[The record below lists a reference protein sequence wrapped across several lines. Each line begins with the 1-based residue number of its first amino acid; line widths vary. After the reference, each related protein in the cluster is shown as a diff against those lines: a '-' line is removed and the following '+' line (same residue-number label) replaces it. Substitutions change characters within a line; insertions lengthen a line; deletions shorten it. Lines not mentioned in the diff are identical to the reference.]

1 MPRVTDDYYEKKR
14 GEIIEAAYRVCTKK
28 PIGSV
33 DMKDIIEETGFSHGV
48 IYRYYRELDEVLLDL
63 VSEINR
69 KNKIDGRLESVL
81 GNADFFAWKKTVAD
95 VFKMLSDYMGEVGID
110 VLKISLYS
118 DMLAA
123 SDPVRAAKIAER
135 LGKGEDNPL
144 GCVVSA
150 LGKYLKK
157 AAKENGLKP
166 SRTVDEIMQFVVAS
180 YQGIQTAYV
189 LSECYESS
197 QLKNKYRPKK
207 MFGCLAESVI
217 AMMEGKNE

>member
-1 MPRVTDDYYEKKR
+1 MPRVTNDYYEKKR

-28 PIGSV
+28 TIGSV
-33 DMKDIIEETGFSHGV
+33 DMKDIIEETGFSHGL

-81 GNADFFAWKKTVAD
+81 GNADFLGWKKIVAD

-118 DMLAA
+118 DMLAV

-135 LGKGEDNPL
+135 LGKSEDNPL
-144 GCVVSA
+144 GCVVFA